1 MVSQYALKIRGRSVR
16 VFEAGDNSAAPPAVF
31 FAGIGG
37 LPRPVP
43 FLTHLASTRRVLA
56 PSLPGFP
63 GAPDFRHLDS
73 LLDWIVHAVETVEA
87 VDAAPVD
94 LVGSSVGGALAAEV
108 AALAGGLV
116 NRLVLIAPFGCFDA
130 EDPGA
135 DIWAQVPGPDTIPNL
150 VCERPERW
158 QEAWTPAEGEDP
170 LESQVMHARAMEAA
184 ARLLFPFGDTG
195 VLTRLH
201 RVRQPTLLLRGE
213 RDRVL
218 PASCNDRFQAAL
230 AGPVRQATIAAA
242 GHLPELD
249 EPEEL
254 ARQINAFLA
263 DQAPP

>member
-1 MVSQYALKIRGRSVR
+1 MPSERAIDVGGHSVR
-16 VFEAGDNSAAPPAVF
+16 VWEAGDNPRAPPAVF

-43 FLTHLASTRRVLA
+43 FLDHLAATRRALA

-73 LLDWIVHAVETVEA
+73 LLDWIVHAVGTIEALDET
-87 VDAAPVD
+87 PVD
-94 LVGSSVGGALAAEV
+94 LIGSSVGGALAAEV

-135 DIWAQVPGPDTIPNL
+135 DIWAQPPGPDSIPNL
-150 VCERPERW
+150 VCERPENWKRAW
-158 QEAWTPAEGEDP
+158 EVPEGAEAIDW
-170 LESQVMHARAMEAA
+170 QVMQTRAMEAA

-195 VLTRLH
+195 VLKRLH
-201 RVRQPTLLLRGE
+201 RIRHPTLLLRGE
-213 RDRVL
+213 KDRVL
-218 PASCNDRFQAAL
+218 PASYSQRFADAV
-230 AGPVRQATIAAA
+230 AGPVRMGTVVGA

-249 EPEEL
+249 APEAL
-254 ARQINAFLA
+254 AREINAFLA
-263 DQAPP
+263 DQGL